1 MIGDVR
7 QPSCALQAGVADDP
21 LGEDHDAAVPGLV
34 HCYPNQVL
42 FLATRFWSSYCRY
55 CTRSRMVEGGGEYT
69 FSASQ
74 SQLAIDHMAAHPE
87 IRDVVLSGGDP
98 LTIATEKLEWL
109 LPRLRAAI
117 EVALVARRAL
127 GCRDG
132 GRMDLRCG
140 VKGVPQFL
148 EVNPLAGLN
157 PTHSDL
163 PILTRLAGYDF
174 AWLMDRILDSALTRT
189 GLWQRTRVAA

>member
-69 FSASQ
+69 FSAS
-74 SQLAIDHMAAHPE
+74 S
-87 IRDVVLSGGDP
+87 LSD
-98 LTIATEKLEWL
+98 
-109 LPRLRAAI
+109 
-117 EVALVARRAL
+117 L
-127 GCRDG
+127 G
-132 GRMDLRCG
+132 LRC
-140 VKGVPQFL
+140 
-148 EVNPLAGLN
+148 
-157 PTHSDL
+157 THDADNTVWCSTKFHDAAATNTIS
-163 PILTRLAGYDF
+163 PIVT
-174 AWLMDRILDSALTRT
+174 
-189 GLWQRTRVAA
+189 